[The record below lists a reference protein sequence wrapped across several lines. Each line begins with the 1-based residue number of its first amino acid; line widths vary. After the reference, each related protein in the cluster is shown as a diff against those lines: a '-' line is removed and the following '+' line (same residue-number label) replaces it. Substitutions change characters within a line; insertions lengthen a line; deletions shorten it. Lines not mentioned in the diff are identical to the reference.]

1 VSSTHSTTSY
11 TLSVL
16 VHASVAG
23 ALFCMAWVMENQTRE
38 PSKVIELVAGAGDNY
53 AATEAPAQGT
63 PGGSEEV
70 KVPNIPVPMP
80 KIEDPEPPA
89 ASPIQPAP
97 EPEPEPS
104 PLKKAP
110 PEPTPK
116 AVPSNTPSPL
126 DQKKT
131 TLTQDVKRISEKRT
145 QRKMAQFRKE
155 QAAAEARERAEAAK
169 RMTKEEFDRRNAGKA
184 GAGGKISKVDAKGIA
199 GGVVGGS
206 TSNTKGGAGGKA
218 LSVAEQN
225 LLDSYFAFLKQ
236 RIKAAHIPPPGT
248 GDKLTTI
255 VQFMCAA
262 DGSLSSMKVVR
273 SSGNSDFDESVI
285 EAFRRVRSIGRRP
298 DGKSDELELEF
309 NAREDD

>member
-1 VSSTHSTTSY
+1 VSSSHTPTSY
-11 TLSVL
+11 TLSFL
-16 VHASVAG
+16 VHAGVAG
-23 ALFCMAWVMENQTRE
+23 ALFCMAWMMENQTRE

-53 AATEAPAQGT
+53 GATEAPALGT
-63 PGGSEEV
+63 PEGSESV

-110 PEPTPK
+110 QEPTPK
-116 AVPSNTPSPL
+116 AVSDKPSPL
-126 DQKKT
+126 DQKRT

-169 RMTKEEFDRRNAGKA
+169 RMTKEEFDRRNAGKG

-236 RIKAAHIPPPGT
+236 RIKAAHVPPPGT

-273 SSGNSDFDESVI
+273 SSGNSEFDESVI